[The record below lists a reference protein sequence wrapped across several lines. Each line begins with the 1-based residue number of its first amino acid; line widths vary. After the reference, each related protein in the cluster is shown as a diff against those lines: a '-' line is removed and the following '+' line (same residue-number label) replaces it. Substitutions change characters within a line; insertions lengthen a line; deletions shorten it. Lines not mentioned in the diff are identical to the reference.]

1 MTNKNIP
8 NKKGDG
14 QPPLYCS
21 KPDHAKLDYSKLSTY
36 SIKNRKSL
44 VSRDD
49 FAAPWTKGAGLG
61 TFFDRLPAILAGK
74 DIRNVIDA
82 IAGAAQKNRHVC
94 FGMGGHVVKTGMA
107 PILIDLM
114 EKGVITHLAMNGSCI
129 IHDFEV
135 AFTGRT
141 SEDVA
146 ESLASGSFGMAK
158 ETSELLNQAIAMA
171 HEQKT
176 GLGRAV
182 GRLIED
188 LNLPFKESSL
198 TAAGT
203 RLDLP
208 VTVHVAIGTDIIHM
222 HPGFDG
228 AACGA
233 ATLHDFKTLASTIA
247 DLENGVFINAGSAVI
262 LPEVFLKALTLVRN
276 LGHQVND
283 FTTVNLDFIRHYRPM
298 TNVVNRPTQGR
309 GKGYAIVGHH
319 EILIPLI
326 AAGVIEAL

>member
-1 MTNKNIP
+1 MTDKRTGEQAHP
-8 NKKGDG
+8 
-14 QPPLYCS
+14 
-21 KPDHAKLDYSKLSTY
+21 KLDYSKLSTY
-36 SIKNRKSL
+36 SIKDRKSL

-49 FAAPWTKGAGLG
+49 FAKPWTKGADLG
-61 TFFDRLPAILAGK
+61 ALFERLPAILAGK
-74 DIRNVIDA
+74 DIRNVVDA
-82 IAGAAQKNRHVC
+82 IACAAQNKRQVC

-146 ESLASGSFGMAK
+146 ESLGSGSFGMAQ
-158 ETSELLNQAIAMA
+158 ETSEILNQAIAGA
-171 HEQKT
+171 NEQNI

-182 GRLIED
+182 GQLIEA
-188 LNLPFKESSL
+188 LNLPFKDSSL
-198 TAAGT
+198 LAAGA

-233 ATLHDFKTLASTIA
+233 ATLHDFKTLASTLA

-276 LGHQVND
+276 LGHKVDN

-298 TNVVNRPTQGR
+298 TNVVNRPTQGS
-309 GKGYAIVGHH
+309 GKGYALVGHH

-326 AAGVIEAL
+326 AAGVIECL